1 MKNNEWCRNYFSD
14 TMWRYGDSKHF
25 CDCSIY
31 IFFWQHGPSKM
42 AVFVYVHGG
51 SNRVGMGAMLRGDIL
66 AAFGNITV
74 VNFNYR
80 LGSLGNHMSRHIIFK
95 PLLDR
100 YSTFIHRLQNSLILH
115 IFCFKILLYRILCG
129 EEGGFDG
136 ELWVLW
142 PGGSL
147 TVGQGQYRQIWR
159 WPGYDYYRWT
169 QRRRSWRRVSRD
181 FAIKQRYR
189 TNTLISS
196 ST

>member
-1 MKNNEWCRNYFSD
+1 
-14 TMWRYGDSKHF
+14 
-25 CDCSIY
+25 
-31 IFFWQHGPSKM
+31 M

-115 IFCFKILLYRILCG
+115 NLL
-129 EEGGFDG
+129 F
-136 ELWVLW
+136 
-142 PGGSL
+142 
-147 TVGQGQYRQIWR
+147 
-159 WPGYDYYRWT
+159 
-169 QRRRSWRRVSRD
+169 
-181 FAIKQRYR
+181 
-189 TNTLISS
+189 
-196 ST
+196 